1 MLGRLI
7 DPFSRYAAELQMRT
21 IDQVF
26 RKWEPSLRWQNSL
39 WKLSIPGRK
48 SPSGE
53 LEIYWGREGE
63 NLIAFIERVEREWA
77 DFCADYVEPVN
88 DE

>member
-7 DPFSRYAAELQMRT
+7 DPLSRYAAELQMRT
-21 IDQVF
+21 IDSVF
-26 RKWEPSLRWQNSL
+26 RKWEPSLRWQNNT

-53 LEIYWGREGE
+53 LEIYWGRDGE
-63 NLIAFIERVEREWA
+63 TLIAFIERVEREWEE
-77 DFCADYVEPVN
+77 FCADYAEPVG
-88 DE
+88 E